1 MADVVLET
9 GWACKVVFPNEPN
22 FNRWMRTRNGNTNRP
37 QIKLYSS
44 AKKAE
49 AAARFYPLPAGALT
63 ITFPAKLVIE
73 VPDAQDNW

>member
-9 GWACKVVFPNEPN
+9 GWACKLIHKYNPN
-22 FNRWMRTRNGNTNRP
+22 FDRWMTTRNGNTNRP

-49 AAARFYPLPAGALT
+49 AAARFYPLPED
-63 ITFPAKLVIE
+63 IVISTFPAKLVIE
-73 VPDAQDNW
+73 VPDAQANW